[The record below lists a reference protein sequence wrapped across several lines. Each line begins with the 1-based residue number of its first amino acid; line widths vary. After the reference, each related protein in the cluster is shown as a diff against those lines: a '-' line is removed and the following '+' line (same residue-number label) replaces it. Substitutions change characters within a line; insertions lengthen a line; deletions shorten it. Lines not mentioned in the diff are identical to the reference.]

1 MSKTIIG
8 VVVALVVVVGA
19 VFMFKGGDKT
29 NEVVNV
35 EKSSPSSMKELLA
48 MNKSQK
54 CTFTDTVETSSNS
67 GTTYFA
73 NGEMRGD
80 FVSVTSAGTF
90 TSHMILKGDDMYIW
104 EDGTEQGF
112 KAKATSMTGEGTK
125 SSNTPDMNKKVDYKC
140 EDWSGDASQF
150 VLPDIKFMDV
160 SAMLQGSIP
169 GADIN
174 IDANGSVTN

>member
-1 MSKTIIG
+1 MNKTIIG
-8 VVVALVVVVGA
+8 VVVAVLIVVGGL
-19 VFMFKGGDKT
+19 FIFKGGDKT
-29 NEVVNV
+29 TEVANI

-54 CTFTDTVETSSNS
+54 CTFNDTVETSSNS

-73 NGEMRGD
+73 NGQMRGD

-104 EDGTEQGF
+104 EDVTGQGF
-112 KAKATSMTGEGTK
+112 KAKATSMTGESAKNSG
-125 SSNTPDMNKKVDYKC
+125 TPDMDKKVDYEC

-150 VLPDIKFMDV
+150 ELPDMKFIDV
-160 SAMLQGSIP
+160 SAMLQGNIP
-169 GADIN
+169 ANIN
-174 IDANGSVTN
+174 VDANGSVTN